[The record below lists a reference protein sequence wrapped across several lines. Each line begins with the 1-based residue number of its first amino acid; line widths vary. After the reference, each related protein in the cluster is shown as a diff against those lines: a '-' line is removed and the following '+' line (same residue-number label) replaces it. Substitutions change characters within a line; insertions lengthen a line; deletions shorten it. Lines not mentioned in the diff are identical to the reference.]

1 MLLTERQEP
10 RRKGRRRRASPPPAP
25 FLVADPFEGAEI
37 LEELPDLYEDLL
49 WQAARDVQLW
59 VTVHPANRSGL
70 FRNEQI
76 ADRDRVARICPELIS
91 AFKAIGVLRVR
102 PEGADVK
109 SISSACQL
117 CYDWARRNDYLV
129 TAATFAELAAWATP
143 QDSTLATAAGR
154 ANRHAGAFARAKR
167 WFDRAIALARRTGD
181 QTAYAEAL
189 LTWGNMAFQR
199 AEYGAA
205 RTLFARAWRK
215 GRRYNL
221 REMGAAARHNLMA
234 LEFTLGDHAAANEHG
249 AAAFALYGRSSER
262 LPFLAHDI
270 AHLWT
275 TEGYCELALRL
286 LLASEPLITAPGEK
300 LKVWANIGRA
310 AAGAGRDDLFFEA
323 WDRVSHESR
332 TSSSPHLPEALVAIA
347 EGSHSLG
354 RSAQAAGMAERA
366 VQAARKHKHGD
377 AEQLALAALEK
388 IRSGEAPPPA
398 VDPPD
403 IALALAARLLRALT
417 R

>member
-10 RRKGRRRRASPPPAP
+10 RRSRRRRASPPPAP
-25 FLVADPFEGAEI
+25 VLAAKPYEGAEI
-37 LEELPDLYEDLL
+37 LEELPDFYEELL

-59 VTVHPANRSGL
+59 AMVHPANRSGL
-70 FRNEQI
+70 FRDTQ
-76 ADRDRVARICPELIS
+76 AVDRERVGRICPELAS
-91 AFKAIGVLRVR
+91 AFKAIGVLRSR
-102 PEGADVK
+102 PEGADGR
-109 SISSACQL
+109 SICAACQL
-117 CYDWARRNDYLV
+117 CYDWARHNDYLA

-154 ANRHAGAFARAKR
+154 ANRHLGAFERAKR
-167 WFDRAIALARRTGD
+167 WFDRAIALARRAGD
-181 QTAYAEAL
+181 QAAYAEAL

-205 RTLFARAWRK
+205 RKLFDRAWRK

-221 REMGAAARHNLMA
+221 REMGAAAHHNLMA
-234 LEFTLGDHAAANEHG
+234 LEFTLGDCAAANEHG
-249 AAAFALYGRSSER
+249 AAAFALYGRTSER
-262 LPFLAHDI
+262 LPFLAHDL

-300 LKVWANIGRA
+300 IKVWANIGRA

-323 WDRVSHESR
+323 WDRVSRESR
-332 TSSSPHLPEALVAIA
+332 TSTSPHLPEALIALA

-354 RSAQAAGMAERA
+354 RPAQATDMAERA

-377 AEQLALAALEK
+377 AEQLALAALAK
-388 IRSGEAPPPA
+388 IRSGEAPPPP

-403 IALALAARLLRALT
+403 FASALAARVLRALT